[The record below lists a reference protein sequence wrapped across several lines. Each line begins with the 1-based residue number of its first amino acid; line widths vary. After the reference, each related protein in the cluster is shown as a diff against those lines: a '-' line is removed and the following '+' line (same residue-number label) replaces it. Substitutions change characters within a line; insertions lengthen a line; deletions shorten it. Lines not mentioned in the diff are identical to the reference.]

1 MKKYWKKN
9 RLILAAALILGILT
23 SVSSAGI
30 SILLQKIVDAA
41 VSRQTEVFEKL
52 FLFAAGYILLLCVMN
67 YVSALTAKYLT
78 QRMIRQ
84 YRQDIFKGI
93 MSRRPVRFQ
102 EENTADYISALTN
115 DMKLVE
121 DNYIAALLQTFELL
135 VMFAATLIILLILSP
150 LVTAILLT
158 AFLLMFLIPAVIGR
172 YLERRQELVSSQMA
186 VFTEKLKDILS
197 GYEVLK
203 SYNRI
208 EAANLRFQAENEKET
223 QVRFSAARL
232 FALNEGLSDTLAV
245 ISTLMVIFT
254 AAYLVL
260 TGQITTGTL
269 LALVQLSSTFMAPV
283 MLLMQN
289 VPKIQSMRQV
299 IGRLNGYAADSSVS
313 ERPAKEIPSFEHTI
327 ELGHLSFS

>member
-254 AAYLVL
+254 GDLYGGLSGADRADNDGDAAC
-260 TGQITTGTL
+260 TGTTEQYVYG
-269 LALVQLSSTFMAPV
+269 AGHAVDAECPQDPEYEAGYWAV
-283 MLLMQN
+283 ER
-289 VPKIQSMRQV
+289 IR
-299 IGRLNGYAADSSVS
+299 GRFFCLGAA
-313 ERPAKEIPSFEHTI
+313 
-327 ELGHLSFS
+327 G